1 MKTRA
6 ALSLAVA
13 GVLVTGSAALA
24 VNSQVLNTTPAG
36 TGNANSVLL
45 PNDSGGSASPGVVAS
60 AKATPDVAPA
70 AGSGTAPATRKT
82 AVPPETWDR
91 NDDDNGGRQ
100 KAPLPAPG
108 DRNGGTVTE
117 KNDGGPAGSQPTGTA
132 GYQPATGGSAVVVQP
147 EDDKGGL
154 RTGPE
159 PGDDKG
165 GQRKAD
171 EPDDHSGGHRSDD

>member
-13 GVLVTGSAALA
+13 GVFVTGSAALA
-24 VNSQVLNTTPAG
+24 VNTQVLNTTPAG
-36 TGNANSVLL
+36 TGNANSILL
-45 PNDSGGSASPGVVAS
+45 PDSSGRTPTPAVAAS
-60 AKATPDVAPA
+60 AKATPDA
-70 AGSGTAPATRKT
+70 ASAGGGTAPATRKT

-100 KAPLPAPG
+100 KAPLPVPG
-108 DRNGGTVTE
+108 DGKGGTVGE
-117 KNDGGPAGSQPTGTA
+117 KNDGGPIGSQPTGTA
-132 GYQPATGGSAVVVQP
+132 GSRPAAGGSAVVVQP

-165 GQRKAD
+165 GQRKAA
-171 EPDDHSGGHRSDD
+171 EPDDDSGGHGSDD

>member
-13 GVLVTGSAALA
+13 GVFVTGSAALA
-24 VNSQVLNTTPAG
+24 VNTQVLNTTPAG
-36 TGNANSVLL
+36 TGNANSILL

-60 AKATPDVAPA
+60 AKATPDVASA

-100 KAPLPAPG
+100 KAPLSVPG
-108 DRNGGTVTE
+108 DGKGGTVTE
-117 KNDGGPAGSQPTGTA
+117 KNDGGPAGSQPA
-132 GYQPATGGSAVVVQP
+132 AGGSVVVVQP

-154 RTGPE
+154 RTVPE

-165 GQRKAD
+165 GQRKAA
-171 EPDDHSGGHRSDD
+171 EPDDDSGGHGSDD